1 MHGQFHMEG
10 DHVMKFRFVA
20 PAILLVLSGLLASAA
35 FAQSWPTKPVRVI
48 NPFPPGGG
56 TDTFARPLAAKLTNS
71 LGQTVLI
78 ENQGGA
84 GGTVGA
90 TNAAKALP
98 DGYTWF
104 MGAVHH
110 TIAETLYTK
119 LPYNLKRDFVPL
131 TVVAYVP
138 NVVVVHPKHAFKSM
152 KELLDYANANPGKLN
167 YGSAGNGTTH
177 HLAVELFKT
186 MTGAQLT
193 HVPYKGAGPLMP
205 ALLGGE
211 VDLAFDGMGSSA
223 QQIKAGKLRPLAV
236 TTKTR
241 SPVIPDVPTMQ
252 EVGFSGYEVTT
263 WYALWA
269 IKGTPEEAIDRMYAE
284 TAKAM
289 QLPDMKQIW
298 NAQGATAGG
307 QAPAEFANF
316 VRAEIQKWGKGG
328 EGRRD
333 QDRPVVPAAIQEALF
348 AGLAISSRPRAAAGS
363 AIRALSPS
371 WRKSDR
377 SRTPW
382 SGSSR
387 ACA

>member
-1 MHGQFHMEG
+1 
-10 DHVMKFRFVA
+10 MKFRSAVST
-20 PAILLVLSGLLASAA
+20 VLLALSAGAA
-35 FAQSWPTKPVRVI
+35 FAQSWPTRPVRII

-56 TDTFARPLAAKLTNS
+56 TDAFARPLAVKLTNG

-90 TNAAKALP
+90 TNASKALS

-119 LPYNLKRDFVPL
+119 LPYSLERDFVPL

-138 NVVVVHPKHAFKSM
+138 NVVVVNPKHSFKSV
-152 KELLDYANANPGKLN
+152 KELLDYAKANPGKLN

-186 MTGAQLT
+186 MTGANLT

-211 VDLAFDGMGSSA
+211 VDLAFDGMGTSA
-223 QQIKAGKLRPLAV
+223 TQIKAGKLRPLAV

-252 EVGFSGYEVTT
+252 EAGFSGYEVTT

-269 IKGTPEEAIDRMYAE
+269 IKGTPKEAFDRMYAE
-284 TAKAM
+284 TVKAM
-289 QLPDMKQIW
+289 QQPDMKQIW
-298 NAQGATAGG
+298 DAQGATVGG
-307 QAPAEFANF
+307 QTPAEFARF
-316 VRAEIQKWGKGG
+316 VHSEIEKWGK
-328 EGRRD
+328 
-333 QDRPVVPAAIQEALF
+333 VVKD
-348 AGLAISSRPRAAAGS
+348 AGIKIDL
-363 AIRALSPS
+363 
-371 WRKSDR
+371 
-377 SRTPW
+377 
-382 SGSSR
+382 
-387 ACA
+387 

>member
-1 MHGQFHMEG
+1 
-10 DHVMKFRFVA
+10 MKFRLAVST
-20 PAILLVLSGLLASAA
+20 VLLALLAGAA
-35 FAQSWPTKPVRVI
+35 FAQSWPTKPVRII

-56 TDTFARPLAAKLTNS
+56 TDTFARPLAVKLTNS

-119 LPYNLKRDFVPL
+119 LPYNLEQDFVPL

-138 NVVVVHPKHAFKSM
+138 NVVVVNPKHPFKSV
-152 KELLDYANANPGKLN
+152 KELLDYAKANPGKLN

-177 HLAVELFKT
+177 HLSVELFKT
-186 MTGAQLT
+186 MTGANLT

-211 VDLAFDGMGSSA
+211 VDLAFDGMGTSA
-223 QQIKAGKLRPLAV
+223 TQIKAGRLRPLAV

-241 SPVIPDVPTMQ
+241 SPVIPEVPTMQ
-252 EVGFSGYEVTT
+252 EAGFSGYEVTT

-269 IKGTPEEAIDRMYAE
+269 IKGTPKEAIERMYAE

-298 NAQGATAGG
+298 DAQGATAGG
-307 QAPAEFANF
+307 QTPAEFAKF
-316 VRAEIQKWGKGG
+316 VRSEIEKWGK
-328 EGRRD
+328 
-333 QDRPVVPAAIQEALF
+333 VVKD
-348 AGLAISSRPRAAAGS
+348 AGIKIDL
-363 AIRALSPS
+363 
-371 WRKSDR
+371 
-377 SRTPW
+377 
-382 SGSSR
+382 
-387 ACA
+387 